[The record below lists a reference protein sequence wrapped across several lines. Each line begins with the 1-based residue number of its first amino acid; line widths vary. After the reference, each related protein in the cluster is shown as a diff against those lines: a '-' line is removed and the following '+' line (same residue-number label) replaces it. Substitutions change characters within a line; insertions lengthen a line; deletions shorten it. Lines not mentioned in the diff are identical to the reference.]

1 MGGHAYEAKLKMES
15 RHNGGSSKVRELSGG
30 GKCRGVV
37 QGAVDDKC
45 MDVSIWKVTGAL
57 SGAAPRRGGVEA

>member
-1 MGGHAYEAKLKMES
+1 M
-15 RHNGGSSKVRELSGG
+15 RELSGG